1 MLDLLPHKDTLQNEI
16 INFKSWLNRLDFEEI
31 TVFSEPDSKQLNDY
45 FKSVNER
52 AQELWKDTRRAGDD
66 FN

>member
-1 MLDLLPHKDTLQNEI
+1 MPDLLPHKDTLRNEI

-45 FKSVNER
+45 FKSVNAK
-52 AQELWKDTRRAGDD
+52 AQEFWKETRTGGDD
-66 FN
+66 LN